1 MKLSNEQ
8 IEKLAQLISKNLIKK
23 ELISLKVEEKAFV
36 DKIREIIFNELKIE
50 DDLNREVREI
60 LKAYEKE
67 IEAGNIDY
75 NKMFNLIKAKL
86 VKERNIIL

>member
-75 NKMFNLIKAKL
+75 YKMFNLIKAKL